1 VYIPRIYHGRN
12 KTFFFFNWEQIK
24 DHSPDNPIETVP
36 TAAQRSGDFS
46 QTFTNNGQL
55 INIYDPL
62 TTVPNPA
69 SPGNYM
75 RTVFP
80 GNQIPASRLD
90 PIAVKLLSYY
100 PLPTLPG
107 ITNNLP
113 LHNTRTNPVDK
124 VFVRIDQDFGVNNRL
139 FFRYGY
145 QVAQSNTPWN
155 SVALPGETTNDGE
168 GFIRTT
174 GQSAILSDTETF
186 TANLIGEFRAGYT
199 RAHVQGTPRG
209 TSFDYTTLGL
219 PSYLK
224 ASGNALIFPEF
235 DITGETSLGPSRAAL
250 QDDVEGNF
258 DYQAA
263 LTWIHGHHS
272 LKSGFDFLFIP
283 WNVLRPNYPGGD
295 YSFSQAYTQG
305 PNPAVGNATTG
316 LGLATFLLGA
326 PTGGSFTIGPA
337 FAASQKSYNWYLQ
350 DDWKVAGNLTLNL
363 GIRWEYQTPWS
374 ERHNHLSYFN
384 PTANDPVTGLPG
396 VLTIVGQNG
405 GSRYVSLPQDT
416 NFMPRIGLAYTF
428 TKNTVFRGGYGWFY
442 VNGNGGIGAT
452 PGSLGSGSEVS
463 TPVYLGTPLAA
474 PNTPPP
480 GTSLANPFV
489 TGLTPYPN
497 PLVGSGISTVPRN
510 WLVPLM
516 QDWNANFE
524 RTIGNDLLIEAG
536 YVGSRGEHI
545 WTSIPSNALDP
556 KYLSLGA
563 QLNALV
569 PNPFYGEIKSGTLSA
584 PTITRAQSLLP
595 YEQYTGVTTS
605 LDPVGDSIY
614 HALEVRVSRRM
625 NRGFLFQSS
634 YTFGKLI
641 DDIPERFSGHSSVI
655 SPYNLRLSRSISDD
669 DRSQVWISNF
679 VYQLPF
685 GCKMPFLNKG
695 PEAWI
700 IGNWQISGILTAQT
714 GSPVVIKGPNNTN
727 APGLS
732 SAAVRLGDPNLPSG
746 QKSINRW
753 FNTAAFAAAAPFTF
767 GNDSRT
773 EPNLRNPGVTDLDLS
788 LSRYQP
794 IKDRMTLQFRADLYN
809 STNHVNF
816 NTPQGTLTAANFG
829 QITSAL
835 AGRSVTLSLRLAF

>member
-1 VYIPRIYHGRN
+1 M
-12 KTFFFFNWEQIK
+12 
-24 DHSPDNPIETVP
+24 
-36 TAAQRSGDFS
+36 
-46 QTFTNNGQL
+46 GQL
-55 INIYDPL
+55 ITIYDPFNHRTKSRQSRQL
-62 TTVPNPA
+62 HA
-69 SPGNYM
+69 HCFSSGNK
-75 RTVFP
+75 
-80 GNQIPASRLD
+80 IPASRLSD

-113 LHNTRTNPVDK
+113 LQNTRTNPVDK
-124 VFVRIDQDFGVNNRL
+124 VFARIDQNFGVKNRL

-155 SVALPGETTNDGE
+155 SIAFPGETTNDGE

-199 RAHVQGTPRG
+199 RAHIQGIPRG
-209 TSFDYTTLGL
+209 TGFDYTTLGL

-263 LTWIHGHHS
+263 LTWIHGPHS
-272 LKSGFDFLFIP
+272 LKSGVDFLFIP
-283 WNVLRPNYPGGD
+283 WNVLRPDYPGGD

-305 PNPAVGNATTG
+305 PNPSVGNATTPGFG
-316 LGLATFLLGA
+316 LCYISTRRA

-350 DDWKVAGNLTLNL
+350 DDWKVAANLTLNL
-363 GIRWEYQTPWS
+363 GIRWEYQTPWT
-374 ERHNHLSYFN
+374 ERHNHLSYFDPN
-384 PTANDPVTGLPG
+384 TKDPVTGLPG
-396 VLTIVGQNG
+396 VLTVVGQNG
-405 GSRYVSLPQDT
+405 GSRYISQPQDT

-428 TKNTVFRGGYGWFY
+428 AKNTVFRGGYGWFY

-489 TGLTPYPN
+489 TGLIPYPN
-497 PLVGSGISTVPRN
+497 PLVGNGISAVPRN

-524 RTIGNDLLIEAG
+524 HTIGNDLLIEAG

-625 NRGFLFQSS
+625 NRGFLSAVLL
-634 YTFGKLI
+634 YI
-641 DDIPERFSGHSSVI
+641 R
-655 SPYNLRLSRSISDD
+655 
-669 DRSQVWISNF
+669 
-679 VYQLPF
+679 
-685 GCKMPFLNKG
+685 
-695 PEAWI
+695 
-700 IGNWQISGILTAQT
+700 QT
-714 GSPVVIKGPNNTN
+714 
-727 APGLS
+727 
-732 SAAVRLGDPNLPSG
+732 
-746 QKSINRW
+746 
-753 FNTAAFAAAAPFTF
+753 
-767 GNDSRT
+767 
-773 EPNLRNPGVTDLDLS
+773 
-788 LSRYQP
+788 Y
-794 IKDRMTLQFRADLYN
+794 
-809 STNHVNF
+809 
-816 NTPQGTLTAANFG
+816 
-829 QITSAL
+829 
-835 AGRSVTLSLRLAF
+835 